1 MSQITT
7 KEIKLHNGV
16 VIPTL
21 GYRVDKDHGENNY
34 ERILNAIQAGFRHF
48 DISADSQAE
57 KVAHKAFNDSLIPRS
72 ELFITAKLDN
82 DHHGYQTALREFDNT
97 LKRLGTDYCD
107 LYLINWPNPIKYRDT
122 YEETAI
128 ETWKAL
134 ETIYKEGKARA
145 IGVANYEGR
154 HIEFCLEK
162 SEIAP
167 MVNQARIYPGF
178 PFEENL
184 YCANEHNIQTEGF
197 LPPHYEAILNSNELE
212 IFAKKYHIT
221 PRAIAT
227 RYHLEKECLSLCSGK
242 DINEL
247 KEYFDAFDFD
257 ISDEDMKF
265 LDVMKNYGPEN
276 INPDTCD
283 F

>member
-21 GYRVDKDHGENNY
+21 GYRVDKDHGEKNY
-34 ERILNAIQAGFRHF
+34 DRILNALKAGFRHF

-57 KVAHKAFNDSLIPRS
+57 KVAQRAFHDSQIPRG

-82 DHHGYQTALREFDNT
+82 DHHGYQTALREFENT

-122 YEETAI
+122 YEQTAI

-212 IFAKKYHIT
+212 IFAKKYHTT

-242 DINEL
+242 DFVEL

>member
-1 MSQITT
+1 MSQIDT

-16 VIPTL
+16 IIPTL
-21 GYRVDKDHGENNY
+21 GYRIDKNHGEDNY
-34 ERILNAIQAGFRHF
+34 NRIQEALKAGFRHF
-48 DISADSQAE
+48 DISANAQAE
-57 KVAHKAFNDSLIPRS
+57 KVAGKAFADSNIPRS
-72 ELFITAKLDN
+72 ELFITAKLNNDN
-82 DHHGYQTALREFDNT
+82 HGYDQALREFSNT

-128 ETWKAL
+128 ATWKAL
-134 ETIYKEGKARA
+134 ETLYKEGKAHA
-145 IGVANYEGR
+145 IGVANYESR

-178 PFEENL
+178 PFEDNL
-184 YCANEHNIQTEGF
+184 YCANEHRIQTEGF
-197 LPPHYEAILNSNELE
+197 LPPHYEDILNSKELS
-212 IFAKKYHIT
+212 IFASKYHTT
-221 PRAIAT
+221 PRTIAT
-227 RYHLEKECLSLCSGK
+227 RYHLEKECISLCSGK
-242 DINEL
+242 TAQEL
-247 KEYFDAFDFD
+247 KECFDAFNID
-257 ISDEDMKF
+257 ISKEDMKF